1 MLVGIDIGGSN
12 IDGVLVDERKVL
24 KVVKNPVD
32 KENLLATIKKAILD
46 LTYGQDLSKIERIN
60 LSTTLS
66 TNAII
71 ENKISDVL
79 VIIQEGPGMV
89 NDFEEKISYL
99 EKLDGY
105 VDHRGKTV
113 MDFDLEKVELIKNK
127 ESYKNIESLALVT
140 KFSTRNPHVEN
151 KIKDLLAD
159 DFSYISL
166 GHKMSGRLNFP
177 RRVYSTYLNSAVA
190 KVFTNFAEN
199 IQEALA
205 QEKIFAPLYILKA
218 DGATMTLEEGK
229 IRPIESI
236 LSGPAASFMGM
247 TALSQSLDDEIYLDI
262 GGTTTDIFFLTDG
275 KPLYQPLGMEINSM
289 KTLVKG
295 LYSKSIGLG
304 GDSYVRLEG
313 NQIKIGPERK
323 DRPLAFDGLYLTLT
337 DAFNGLGLTDLG
349 DVNKSIAR
357 LKILGDQIDLDY
369 KNLAEKILKQAA
381 KLIYDEV
388 TTDLEKINS
397 RPLYTVKEVLENKK
411 LQPKRIKLI
420 GGPAKALAPFI
431 EEFFGLESQVPKYF
445 QVANA
450 LGACLSKPT
459 FEANLQAD
467 TKRGYVNIPELG
479 IYKKI
484 PSTFDLKAGEDLIK
498 AEILKKARDLK
509 LENPKVE
516 ILEASSFN
524 MVDYYSFGRNIR
536 IKAQIQG
543 GLLYNLWDQGDCN
556 DK

>member
-12 IDGVLVDERKVL
+12 IDGVLVDGNKIL
-24 KVVKNPVD
+24 KIVKNPVD
-32 KENLLATIKKAILD
+32 KDNLLATIKTAIFQ
-46 LTYGQDLSKIERIN
+46 LTADQDVEKIERIN

-71 ENKISDVL
+71 ENKISEVL

-89 NDFEEKISYL
+89 NDFEEKIPYL
-99 EKLDGY
+99 ENFDGY

-113 MDFDLEKVELIKNK
+113 VDFDVGKVVEIKNN
-127 ESYKNIESLALVT
+127 EAYKDIDSLALVT
-140 KFSTRNPHVEN
+140 KFSTRNPEVEN
-151 KIKDLLAD
+151 KLKDLLAD

-177 RRVYSTYLNSAVA
+177 RRVYSSYLNSAVA
-190 KVFTNFAEN
+190 KVFVSFAEN
-199 IQEALA
+199 IQKALA

-229 IRPIESI
+229 DRPIESI

-247 TALSQSLDDEIYLDI
+247 TALSQSKDDEIYLDI

-275 KPLYQPLGMEINSM
+275 RPLYQPLGMEIKSM

-313 NQIKIGPERK
+313 KQIKIGPERK
-323 DRPLAFDGLYLTLT
+323 DRPLAFEGNYLTLT
-337 DAFNGLGLTDLG
+337 DAFNALGLSDLG
-349 DVNKSIAR
+349 DVNKSISG
-357 LKILGDQIDLDY
+357 LKILGDQMDLAY
-369 KNLAEKILKQAA
+369 KKLAEEILNKAA
-381 KLIYDEV
+381 KIIFDEV
-388 TTDLEKINS
+388 KSDLEKINS
-397 RPLYTVKEVLENKK
+397 KPLYTVKEVLENKK
-411 LQPKRIKLI
+411 LQPKKIKLI

-431 EEFFGLESQVPKYF
+431 ESAFGLETQVPKYF

-484 PSTFDLKAGEDLIK
+484 PGTFDLKAGEELIK
-498 AEILKKARDLK
+498 EEILKKARDLK
-509 LENPKVE
+509 LEDPQVE

-556 DK
+556 D

>member
-12 IDGVLVDERKVL
+12 IDGVLVDGKKIL
-24 KVVKNPVD
+24 KIVKNPVD
-32 KENLLATIKKAILD
+32 KENLLATIKTAILD
-46 LTYGQDLSKIERIN
+46 LTCDQDLDEIERIN

-71 ENKISDVL
+71 ENKISEVL

-89 NDFEEKISYL
+89 NDFHEKIPYL
-99 EKLDGY
+99 ESLDGY

-113 MDFDLEKVELIKNK
+113 KDFDREKVELIKNN
-127 ESYKNIESLALVT
+127 ETYKDLDSLALVT
-140 KFSTRNPHVEN
+140 KFSTRNPEVEN
-151 KIKDLLAD
+151 KLKDLLED

-166 GHKMSGRLNFP
+166 GHKMSGRLNFS
-177 RRVYSTYLNSAVA
+177 RRVYSSYLNSAVA
-190 KVFTNFAEN
+190 KVFTGFADN

-218 DGATMTLEEGK
+218 DGATMTLEEGRE
-229 IRPIESI
+229 RPIESI
-236 LSGPAASFMGM
+236 LSGPAASFMGI

-275 KPLYQPLGMEINSM
+275 SPLYQPFGMEIGEM

-304 GDSYVRLEG
+304 GDSYVCLEAG
-313 NQIKIGPERK
+313 QIKIGPERK
-323 DRPLAFDGLYLTLT
+323 DRPLAFGGAYLSLT
-337 DAFNGLGLTDLG
+337 DVFNGLGLTKLG
-349 DVNKSIAR
+349 DIDKSIAGLR
-357 LKILGDQIDLDY
+357 ELGDDLGLDY
-369 KNLAEKILKQAA
+369 KNLADKILKEAA
-381 KLIYDEV
+381 KIIYEEV
-388 TTDLEKINS
+388 KLDLEKINS
-397 RPLYTVKEVLENKK
+397 QPLYTVKEVLENKK
-411 LQPKRIKLI
+411 LDPKRIKLI

-431 EEFFGLESQVPKYF
+431 ESAFGLESHVPKYF

-450 LGACLSKPT
+450 LGACLSMPT

-484 PSTFDLKAGEDLIK
+484 SSTFDLKAGEDLIK

-509 LENPKVE
+509 LDNPQVE

-556 DK
+556 D

>member
-12 IDGVLVDERKVL
+12 IDGVLVDRKKIL

-32 KENLLATIKKAILD
+32 KENLLATIKTAIFQ
-46 LTYGQDLSKIERIN
+46 LTAGQDVNKIERIN

-71 ENKISDVL
+71 ENKISAVL
-79 VIIQEGPGMV
+79 VVIQEGPGMV

-99 EKLDGY
+99 ESLDGY

-113 MDFDLEKVELIKNK
+113 KDFDVEKVTAIKNN
-127 ESYKNIESLALVT
+127 EAYRDLDSLALVT
-140 KFSTRNPHVEN
+140 KFSTRNPEVEN
-151 KIKDLLAD
+151 KLKDLLAD

-177 RRVYSTYLNSAVA
+177 RRVYSTYLNLAVA
-190 KVFTNFAEN
+190 KVFASFAEN
-199 IQEALA
+199 IQKALA
-205 QEKIFAPLYILKA
+205 QENIFAPLYILKA
-218 DGATMTLEEGK
+218 DGATMTLEEGQE
-229 IRPIESI
+229 RPIESI

-247 TALSQSLDDEIYLDI
+247 TALSQSKDDEIYLDI

-275 KPLYQPLGMEINSM
+275 RPLYQPLGMEIKEM

-304 GDSYVRLEG
+304 GDSYVRLEDEK
-313 NQIKIGPERK
+313 IKIGPERK
-323 DRPLAFDGLYLTLT
+323 DRPLAFGGSYLTLT

-349 DVNKSIAR
+349 DVNKSITA
-357 LKILGDQIDLDY
+357 LKAMGDEIDLYY
-369 KNLAEKILKQAA
+369 KDLAEKILRQAA
-381 KLIYDEV
+381 KIIFNEV
-388 TTDLEKINS
+388 TSDLEKINS
-397 RPLYTVKEVLENKK
+397 KPLYTVKEVLENKK
-411 LQPKRIKLI
+411 LQPKKIKLI

-431 EEFFGLESQVPKYF
+431 EEIFGLETLVPNYF

-484 PSTFDLKAGEDLIK
+484 PGTFDLKAGEELIRD
-498 AEILKKARDLK
+498 EILKKARDLK
-509 LENPKVE
+509 LENPQVE

-556 DK
+556 D

>member
-12 IDGVLVDERKVL
+12 IDGVLVDGNKIL
-24 KVVKNPVD
+24 KIVKNPVD
-32 KENLLATIKKAILD
+32 KDNLLATIKTAIFQ
-46 LTYGQDLSKIERIN
+46 LTADQDVEKIERIN

-89 NDFEEKISYL
+89 NDFEEKIPYL
-99 EKLDGY
+99 ENFDGY

-113 MDFDLEKVELIKNK
+113 VDFDVEKVVEIKNN
-127 ESYKNIESLALVT
+127 EAYKDIDSLALVT
-140 KFSTRNPHVEN
+140 KFSTRNPEVEN
-151 KIKDLLAD
+151 KLKDLLAD

-177 RRVYSTYLNSAVA
+177 RRVYSSYLNSAVA
-190 KVFTNFAEN
+190 KVFVSFAEN
-199 IQEALA
+199 IQKALA

-229 IRPIESI
+229 DRPIESI

-247 TALSQSLDDEIYLDI
+247 TALSQSKDDEIYLDI

-275 KPLYQPLGMEINSM
+275 RPLYQPLGMEIKSM

-304 GDSYVRLEG
+304 GDSYVHLEG
-313 NQIKIGPERK
+313 KQIKIGPERK
-323 DRPLAFDGLYLTLT
+323 DRPLAFEGNYLTLT
-337 DAFNGLGLTDLG
+337 DAFNGLGLSDLG
-349 DVNKSIAR
+349 DVNKSISG
-357 LKILGDQIDLDY
+357 LKILGDQINLPY
-369 KNLAEKILKQAA
+369 KDLAEEILNKAA
-381 KLIYDEV
+381 KIIFDEV
-388 TTDLEKINS
+388 KSDLEKINS
-397 RPLYTVKEVLENKK
+397 KPLYTVKEVLENKK
-411 LQPKRIKLI
+411 LQPKKIKLI
-420 GGPAKALAPFI
+420 GGPAKALAPFV
-431 EEFFGLESQVPKYF
+431 ESAFGLETQVPKYF

-484 PSTFDLKAGEDLIK
+484 PSTFDLKAGEELIK
-498 AEILKKARDLK
+498 KEILKKARDLK
-509 LENPKVE
+509 LENPQVE

-556 DK
+556 D

>member
-12 IDGVLVDERKVL
+12 IDGVLVDGNKIL
-24 KVVKNPVD
+24 KIVKNPVD
-32 KENLLATIKKAILD
+32 KDNLLATIKTAIFQ
-46 LTYGQDLSKIERIN
+46 LTADQDVEKIERIN

-71 ENKISDVL
+71 ENKISEVL

-89 NDFEEKISYL
+89 NDFEEKIPYL
-99 EKLDGY
+99 ENFDGY
-105 VDHRGKTV
+105 VDHRGKKV
-113 MDFDLEKVELIKNK
+113 VDFDVGKVVEIKNN
-127 ESYKNIESLALVT
+127 EAYKDIDSLALVT
-140 KFSTRNPHVEN
+140 KFSTRNPEVEN
-151 KIKDLLAD
+151 KLKDLLAD

-166 GHKMSGRLNFP
+166 GHKMSGRLNLP
-177 RRVYSTYLNSAVA
+177 RRVYSSYLNSAVA
-190 KVFTNFAEN
+190 KVFVSFAEN

-229 IRPIESI
+229 DRPIESI

-247 TALSQSLDDEIYLDI
+247 TALSQSKDDEIYLDI

-275 KPLYQPLGMEINSM
+275 RPLYQPLGMEIKSM

-304 GDSYVRLEG
+304 GDSYVHLEG
-313 NQIKIGPERK
+313 KQIKIGPERK
-323 DRPLAFDGLYLTLT
+323 DRPLAFEGNYLTLT
-337 DAFNGLGLTDLG
+337 DAFNGLGLSDLG
-349 DVNKSIAR
+349 DVNKSISG
-357 LKILGDQIDLDY
+357 LKILGDQINLPY
-369 KNLAEKILKQAA
+369 KDLAEEILNKAA
-381 KLIYDEV
+381 KIIFDEV
-388 TTDLEKINS
+388 KSDLEKINS
-397 RPLYTVKEVLENKK
+397 KPLYTVKEVLENKK
-411 LQPKRIKLI
+411 LQPKKIKLI

-431 EEFFGLESQVPKYF
+431 EEIFCLETQVPNYF

-484 PSTFDLKAGEDLIK
+484 SSTFDLKAGEELIK
-498 AEILKKARDLK
+498 EEILKKARNLK
-509 LENPKVE
+509 LEDPQVE

-556 DK
+556 D

>member
-12 IDGVLVDERKVL
+12 IDGVLVDGRKIL

-32 KENLLATIKKAILD
+32 KENLLATINTAILD
-46 LTYGQDLSKIERIN
+46 LTQGQDVEKIERIN

-89 NDFEEKISYL
+89 NNFEEKIPYL
-99 EKLDGY
+99 ERLAGY

-113 MDFDLEKVELIKNK
+113 KDFGMKKVAEIKNN
-127 ESYKNIESLALVT
+127 EAYKNIESLALVT

-151 KIKDLLAD
+151 KLKDLLAD

-177 RRVYSTYLNSAVA
+177 RRVYSSYLNSAVA

-199 IQEALA
+199 IQKALA
-205 QEKIFAPLYILKA
+205 QESIFAPLYILKA
-218 DGATMTLEEGK
+218 NGATMNLEEGRE
-229 IRPIESI
+229 RPIESI

-247 TALSQSLDDEIYLDI
+247 TALSQSKDDEIYLDI

-275 KPLYQPLGMEINSM
+275 RPLYQPLGMKIKSM

-304 GDSYVRLEG
+304 GDSYVRLEDKK
-313 NQIKIGPERK
+313 IKIGPERK
-323 DRPLAFDGLYLTLT
+323 DRPLAFGGLYLTLT

-349 DVNKSIAR
+349 DVNKSITG
-357 LKILGDQIDLDY
+357 LKAMGDELDLAY
-369 KNLAEKILKQAA
+369 KNLAEEILKEAA
-381 KLIYDEV
+381 KIIFDEV
-388 TTDLEKINS
+388 KSDLEKINS
-397 RPLYTVKEVLENKK
+397 KPLYTVREVLENKK

-420 GGPAKALAPFI
+420 GGPAKALAPFV
-431 EEFFGLESQVPKYF
+431 ENVFGLETQVPNYF

-484 PSTFDLKAGEDLIK
+484 PSTFNLKAGEDLIK
-498 AEILKKARDLK
+498 TEILKKAKSLQ
-509 LENPKVE
+509 LEDPQVE

-556 DK
+556 D

>member
-12 IDGVLVDERKVL
+12 IDGVLVDGNNIL

-32 KENLLATIKKAILD
+32 KENLLATIKTAILD
-46 LTYGQDLSKIERIN
+46 LTWDQDIEKIERIN

-79 VIIQEGPGMV
+79 LIIQEGPGMV
-89 NDFEEKISYL
+89 NDFHKQIPYL
-99 EKLDGY
+99 ESLDGY

-113 MDFDLEKVELIKNK
+113 KDFDMEKVAAIKNN
-127 ESYKNIESLALVT
+127 EAYKDIHSLALVT
-140 KFSTRNPHVEN
+140 KFSTRNPEVEN
-151 KIKDLLAD
+151 KLKDLLSD
-159 DFSYISL
+159 KFSYVSM

-177 RRVYSTYLNSAVA
+177 RRVYSSYLNSAVA
-190 KVFTNFAEN
+190 KVFTDFAES
-199 IQEALA
+199 IQEALTE
-205 QEKIFAPLYILKA
+205 EKIFAPLYILKA
-218 DGATMTLEEGK
+218 DGATMTLAEGK
-229 IRPIESI
+229 ERPIESI
-236 LSGPAASFMGM
+236 LSGPAASFMGI
-247 TALSQSLDDEIYLDI
+247 TALSQSLEDEIYLDI

-275 KPLYQPLGMEINSM
+275 RPLYQPFGMEIKDM

-304 GDSYVRLEG
+304 GDSYVRLS
-313 NQIKIGPERK
+313 NSKIKIGPERK
-323 DRPLAFDGLYLTLT
+323 DRPLAFGGAYLSLT
-337 DAFNGLGLTDLG
+337 DAFNGLGLTNLG
-349 DVNKSIAR
+349 DINKSIDG
-357 LKILGDQIDLDY
+357 LKTLGDDLGLGYRD
-369 KNLAEKILKQAA
+369 LAEKILKEAA
-381 KLIYDEV
+381 KIIFDEV
-388 TTDLEKINS
+388 KSDLEKINS
-397 RPLYTVKEVLENKK
+397 QPLYTVKEVLENKK
-411 LQPKRIKLI
+411 LDPKRIKLI

-431 EEFFGLESQVPKYF
+431 ESAFGLESQVPKYF

-479 IYKKI
+479 LYKKI
-484 PSTFDLKAGEDLIK
+484 PPSFDLRAGEELIK
-498 AEILKKARDLK
+498 EEILKKARDLK
-509 LENPKVE
+509 LDNPQVE

-524 MVDYYSFGRNIR
+524 IVDYYSFGRNIR

-556 DK
+556 D